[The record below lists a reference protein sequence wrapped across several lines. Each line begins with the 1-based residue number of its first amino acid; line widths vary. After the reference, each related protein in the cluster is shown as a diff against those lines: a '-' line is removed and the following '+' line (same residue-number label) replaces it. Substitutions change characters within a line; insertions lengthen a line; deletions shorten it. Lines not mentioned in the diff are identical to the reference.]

1 MCFFFFV
8 SKKDSA
14 DPSKGTWLMVWVK
27 SRTMKLGTLV
37 NTNAAENI
45 MSDSASNDLHIGI

>member
-1 MCFFFFV
+1 MLLFFV

-14 DPSKGTWLMVWVK
+14 DPSKGTWLKVWVK